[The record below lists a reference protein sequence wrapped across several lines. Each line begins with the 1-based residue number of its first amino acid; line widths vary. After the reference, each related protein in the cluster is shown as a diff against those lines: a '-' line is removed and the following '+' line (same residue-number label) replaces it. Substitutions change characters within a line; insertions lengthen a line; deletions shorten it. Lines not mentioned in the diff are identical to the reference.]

1 MKRHQHHA
9 PAVNIVRALM
19 DIIELANSP
28 PPPPPLAPARITTKH
43 SKKIAKAA
51 CMLGF
56 EDMIAKFARLPEG
69 VDSGVAAAAAMTLCD
84 AGSGKDAKKKKKKK
98 EKKDKKKRGGARD
111 GKGADAA
118 AAPTDWVPE
127 NKLYS
132 LGVAAAEPDARKKLL
147 KYAQKAA
154 KRAKKRAGA
163 SDKGN
168 ASDDDDDLDQRL
180 QLQMSSPTFMLEF
193 MGHLL
198 SRELGTRDER
208 TSFVPDDWQRKLL
221 DIVDKWESAV
231 ICAPTSS
238 GKTFISYYAMEKVL
252 RESDDGVVVYVAPTK
267 ALVNQV
273 AAVIYGYFGQK
284 RLPEGRSVFG
294 VLTNNNQH
302 EALNSQILITVPE
315 MFEQLLLNPNHA
327 ERWGRNIRYVI
338 FDEVHCIGEEGT
350 GATWE
355 HLLLLIRCPFLALSA
370 TIQNPEHFQTWLQKA
385 RDVRRKQVTRRRT
398 KKPRDPYSDG
408 RFNVHLIVYSER
420 FSDLQKYVFLP
431 PCFYVGG
438 GGGDKET
445 PTLGPLGGG
454 LPHAIETVHTKGGE
468 SFMKAL
474 VSQDGTAQLKIVPFH
489 PAAAMTVQRLREQGF
504 PPHMAFA
511 PHETLELY
519 RTMCAVVKE
528 AAAAG
533 DNDAE
538 ASAAAAS
545 LATLHCDEVFSRELF
560 LSRNDARS
568 YERSIKD
575 ELLSWIDRQTPFYT
589 NLAAR
594 VLSRFSAPLQD
605 RFERAEKQWMERAQ
619 MDCYNVEYMKRNV
632 MGLLLALQSED
643 MLPALLFSFD
653 RDLCTAL
660 ATVIVDTLEERES
673 QEREANSED
682 TKGRDK
688 ERKKAAKLAKKQ
700 RDKKKSAKEAEED
713 AQDGVG
719 EIGVGAEADV
729 DPRFTFVQPG
739 ALTHC
744 HTQRAP

>member
-1 MKRHQHHA
+1 MRKHHE
-9 PAVNIVRALM
+9 PAVRIVRALM
-19 DIIELANSP
+19 DIVELANSP
-28 PPPPPLAPARITTKH
+28 PPPPPLAPARITCKH
-43 SKKIAKAA
+43 AKKIAKAA

-56 EDMIAKFARLPEG
+56 DDMVAKLARLPEG
-69 VDSGVAAAAAMTLCD
+69 VDSAVAAAAAMSFCD
-84 AGSGKDAKKKKKKK
+84 QGSKQEKKKKRKKEKKKKKS
-98 EKKDKKKRGGARD
+98 GGARVAT
-111 GKGADAA
+111 GSVTAVA
-118 AAPTDWVPE
+118 DWVPS

-154 KRAKKRAGA
+154 KRAAKRAAAPG
-163 SDKGN
+163 KGTT
-168 ASDDDDDLDQRL
+168 SDDDDDLDQRL
-180 QLQMSSPTFMLEF
+180 QLRMSSPTFMLEF

-252 RESDDGVVVYVAPTK
+252 RESDEGIVVYVAPTK

-315 MFEQLLLNPNHA
+315 MLEQLLLNPNHA
-327 ERWGRNIRYVI
+327 ERWGSNIRYVI

-350 GATWE
+350 GAIWE

-370 TIQNPEHFQTWLQKA
+370 TIQNPEHFQTWLQRA
-385 RDVRRKQVTRRRT
+385 RDVRREQVVSRRIE
-398 KKPRDPYSDG
+398 KPKDVPSDG
-408 RFNVHLIVYSER
+408 RFNVHLILYAER

-431 PCFYVGG
+431 PCFCF
-438 GGGDKET
+438 GDASSGIA
-445 PTLGPLGGG
+445 PLMIGPSGGG
-454 LPHAIETVHTKGGE
+454 LPHAIETLHPRSSNSGVREGSA

-474 VSQDGTAQLKIVPFH
+474 VSRDGKSALRILPFH
-489 PAAAMTVQRLREQGF
+489 PAAAMSVQRLREQGF

-519 RTMCAVVKE
+519 RAMCDVVKE
-528 AAAAG
+528 TADTG
-533 DNDAE
+533 EEGE
-538 ASAAAAS
+538 ATAAAAS
-545 LATLHCDEVFSRELF
+545 LATLHCDEAFSRELF

-568 YERSIKD
+568 YERCIKD
-575 ELLSWIDRQTPFYT
+575 ELIAWINRQTPFYT
-589 NLAAR
+589 NLATG
-594 VLSRFSAPLQD
+594 VLSRFSAPL
-605 RFERAEKQWMERAQ
+605 RNSFERADKQWMDRAK
-619 MDCYNVEYMKRNV
+619 MDCYNIEYMKRNI
-632 MGLLLALQSED
+632 MGLLLALQSEQ

-660 ATVIVDTLEERES
+660 ATVIVDTLEARES
-673 QEREANSED
+673 QERDEHSADN
-682 TKGRDK
+682 KGKDK

-700 RDKKKSAKEAEED
+700 RDKKKNSKEAEED

-719 EIGVGAEADV
+719 ESSVDAESDV
-729 DPRFTFVQPG
+729 DPRFTFVCPG
-739 ALTHC
+739 MYAE
-744 HTQRAP
+744 